1 MRELAGRNWLF
12 WLVWLCLGFGFW
24 ELLTDTYSVPE
35 FGVGIGAAAAG
46 ASLAVLVRESTK
58 AEYALPWPMLRR
70 LAPLPLSAVSA
81 SAVVLWRLGL
91 ETARGRRVEGRTR
104 ALPFDHGGE
113 GAMPATRRA
122 LQDLAV
128 CVAPVTFSMG
138 IDHELDLILVHEL
151 ARPGEPEG
159 DLAVRL

>member
-1 MRELAGRNWLF
+1 MRELAGRNWPF
-12 WLVWLCLGFGFW
+12 WLIWLCLGFGFW
-24 ELLTDTYSVPE
+24 ELLTGTYSVPE
-35 FGVGIGAAAAG
+35 FGVGIGAALAG
-46 ASLAVLVRESTK
+46 ASLAVLVRESTQ
-58 AEYALPWPMLRR
+58 AEFVLPWAMLGR

-81 SAVVLWRLGL
+81 SLAVLWRLAL

-104 ALPFDHGGE
+104 ALPFEHGGA
-113 GAMPATRRA
+113 GALPATRRA

-138 IDHELDLILVHEL
+138 IDQELDLILVHEL
-151 ARPGEPEG
+151 ARPGEAER